1 MCNLLRTK
9 ESKKSLFLSEEIL
22 SLNSSKL
29 LDNLSK
35 LEVIVFMNFN
45 KLEISID
52 YKNEQIS
59 ELL

>member
-9 ESKKSLFLSEEIL
+9 ESKKFLFLRENIL

-29 LDNLSK
+29 PDSLSK
-35 LEVIVFMNFN
+35 LEIIVFMNFN

>member
-1 MCNLLRTK
+1 MCNSLRTK
-9 ESKKSLFLSEEIL
+9 ESKKSLFLSEDIL

-52 YKNEQIS
+52 
-59 ELL
+59 